1 MKTQRQVF
9 ILGSVLAVMIMLLS
23 CLCPGAQAQT
33 ADRNVTMTVTV
44 DSHRNQAPPAVAKD
58 EVLVHHQKERLQ
70 VVDWKPASGPLN
82 FYILMDDNLDS
93 SAGSYL
99 SEITTFIHALPAQ
112 TRVAVGYASNGTV
125 SVAQDFTEDKDAAAK
140 ALRIPRG
147 SFGVASPFLA
157 LNDLVKRFPDAP
169 ERREILF
176 ISSGFDPMGGN
187 DLSNPY
193 VSTAIDNAQRRNI
206 QVYSVFAS
214 AASHRSRHFFAASMA
229 QSNLAKVA
237 DETGGDSFYMGT
249 DSPVSFRPFLDELL
263 QALSHQYIL
272 QVAVPEGKK
281 ASWANLKISSEASGV
296 ELDYA
301 TRVWVP

>member
-1 MKTQRQVF
+1 MP
-9 ILGSVLAVMIMLLS
+9 LGI
-23 CLCPGAQAQT
+23 QAQT
-33 ADRNVTMTVTV
+33 SDRLVTLTVTV
-44 DSHRNQAPPAVAKD
+44 DSHKNQAPPAVAKE
-58 EVLVHHQKERLQ
+58 EVLVHHQKERIK

-82 FYILMDDNLDS
+82 FYILVDDGLDS

-99 SEITTFIHALPAQ
+99 GEIAAFIHELPAQ
-112 TRVAVGYASNGTV
+112 TRVAVGYASNGSV

-147 SFGVASPFLA
+147 SFGAVASPFLA

-176 ISSGFDPMGGN
+176 VSSGYDPMGGN
-187 DLSNPY
+187 DPSNPY

-206 QVYSVFAS
+206 QVYSVYAS
-214 AASHRSRHFFAASMA
+214 AASHRGSHFFAVSMA

-237 DETGGDSFYMGT
+237 DETGGDSFYMGFG
-249 DSPVSFRPFLDELL
+249 SPVSFKPFLDEVL

-272 QVAVPEGKK
+272 QVAIPEGKK
-281 ASWANLKISSEASGV
+281 ANWVNLKINTEATGV
-296 ELDYA
+296 EFDYA
-301 TRVWVP
+301 AKVWVP